1 MTIRPVALKR
11 RQPAVGSLLI
21 VTIVVTAISLKGPKN
36 QLRRETAYRPYPS
49 ICGMDGEGKN
59 RRWPNSGGGLVVAAP
74 AKAAYF
80 RRLGRPGQTMTP
92 HWPGHFSSDLEA

>member
-1 MTIRPVALKR
+1 MTIRPAALRR

-21 VTIVVTAISLKGPKN
+21 VTIVVPAISRKGAKN
-36 QLRRETAYRPYPS
+36 QLRRETAYRLYPS

-59 RRWPNSGGGLVVAAP
+59 RRWLNSGGVLVVAAP

-80 RRLGRPGQTMTP
+80 RRLGGPAKP
-92 HWPGHFSSDLEA
+92 